1 MMTTKKICLFFEAD
15 LTLDLKCNIQGSYS
29 GDCEGCCCPACDDVL
44 PGKNVTTFL
53 ESLQDFTSPK
63 TVILLI
69 QKDPRLSTGDL
80 Q

>member
-1 MMTTKKICLFFEAD
+1 MMMTKKNCLFFEAGP
-15 LTLDLKCNIQGSYS
+15 TLDLKCNIQGSYS
-29 GDCEGCCCPACDDVL
+29 GDCEGCCCPACDVL
-44 PGKNVTTFL
+44 PGKKVTTFL

-69 QKDPRLSTGDL
+69 QKGPRLSTGDL